1 MSDIRI
7 NQFSRTAST
16 AKTSGRRAKKDAAV
30 VPEDKFQHAAQSM
43 KQLDS
48 DAVKKFFDDSK
59 NATEAVKAHSHYK
72 PIPRLNETAA
82 GWQVSMMGQG
92 GTNCYMKVPL
102 SDKNKMLVVP
112 LENHMGGAYAKPAV
126 IDFEKG
132 VVGIAEVQPF
142 GDSQGLNYSQSADN
156 RELYI
161 FNRSGTRI
169 DSYDENLKPTG
180 SIDLLPIDGD
190 LEHILAFTPASSG
203 HYVFASKKHF
213 GPGIL
218 MALDPQTGKPRWQK
232 DSKNT
237 FVFGIKEGP
246 DKNIYMVMG
255 DSMDSKPSIEVYN
268 PDGKLL
274 KKFTGFK
281 DPHQL
286 TFTPDGNALI
296 TDNRQLKKL
305 RIKDKGILSKSI
317 QPKEM
322 WSVKGDF
329 RRFHISDDGKY
340 VFAADTKSGYSRSHG
355 LMKINME
362 TGEVEWNREKFGEN
376 YIDHKIV
383 GDEICLLTSSEDR
396 KTSKMVRLDMNGN
409 ETWEGSTPGVI
420 DEYEIGKIDAV
431 SGTGHFLVGGRED
444 GHLTCLRPR
453 QQGEDEKSIE
463 GRISIKDRMM
473 EKALES
479 VEDKTA
485 GTETEKAEP
494 EQGLEIHDNFVVIGG
509 VKLEKKKKQD

>member
-1 MSDIRI
+1 MSEIRI
-7 NQFSRTAST
+7 NQFNNITST
-16 AKTSGRRAKKDAAV
+16 AKTEKRASKKKAGAVPQDEFQYTSGTNEQLDKDAI
-30 VPEDKFQHAAQSM
+30 
-43 KQLDS
+43 
-48 DAVKKFFDDSK
+48 KKFFDDSK
-59 NATEAVKAHSHYK
+59 NATEAMKIHSHYK
-72 PIPRLNETAA
+72 PVPKLNETAA
-82 GWQVSMMGQG
+82 GWQMSMMSQG
-92 GTNCYMKVPL
+92 GTNCFMKVPL
-102 SDKNKMLVVP
+102 SDKNKMLVIP
-112 LENHMGGAYAKPAV
+112 LENHMGGAYNKPAV
-126 IDFEKG
+126 VDFEKG
-132 VVGIAEVQPF
+132 VLGIADVQPF

-161 FNRSGTRI
+161 FNRTGTRI
-169 DSYDENLKPTG
+169 DSYDENLKSTG

-203 HYVFASKKHF
+203 HYVFATKKNF

-268 PDGKLL
+268 PDGKLM

-296 TDNRQLKKL
+296 TDNRHLKKL
-305 RIKDKGILSKSI
+305 RIKDKAGILSKSI

-383 GDEICLLTSSEDR
+383 GDEIFLLTSSDDR
-396 KTSKMVRLDMNGN
+396 KTTKMVRLDMNGN

-431 SGTGHFLVGGRED
+431 SDTGHFLVGGRED
-444 GHLTCLRPR
+444 GNLTCLRPR
-453 QQGEDEKSIE
+453 QQGEDEDSIKS
-463 GRISIKDRMM
+463 RISIKEKLM
-473 EKALES
+473 EKAQES
-479 VEDKTA
+479 VNSDNPQTGSDEAK
-485 GTETEKAEP
+485 P

-509 VKLEKKKKQD
+509 VKLDKKKK